1 MKEAKETRLLIYA
14 YQFAV
19 YKYMLCRFFP
29 ATNLIKG

>member
-19 YKYMLCRFFP
+19 YNYVLWRFFL
-29 ATNLIKG
+29 ATNLI